1 VSADEA
7 VSPLLQPTVFT
18 DLYEVTMAVSYLRE
32 SMTVPAT
39 FSLFVRDLPPNRGF
53 LVASGIQRCL
63 ELLPRVQ
70 VGEAEVAAFA
80 TAMRRPVDD
89 LRPLLGLRFTGD
101 VWAMPEGRVVV
112 ANEPLLEVTAPLP
125 EAQLVETLLLNQIT
139 FSTAL
144 ASKTAR
150 CVLAAGGKPVI
161 DFSLRRTQGAEAGME
176 VARIAGM
183 VGFAGTSNVAGA
195 IRHDVRAVGTM
206 AHSYV
211 ESFASE
217 EDAFA
222 AFAVAH
228 PGPVTFL
235 VDTYDVMDGVQ
246 AAIRTIQR
254 LGLPATCAVRLDS
267 GDLGSLAG
275 QTRAALDAAG
285 LPETKIVISGGVDE
299 YAIDGLVR
307 AGAPVDIF
315 AVGTKIGVIADA
327 PYLDTAYKLVEYD
340 GRPVMKLSTAKAT
353 LPGPKQVFRQDGQ
366 EDVIAERSEQI
377 PGATPLLELMMRG
390 GQRISAPEPLSTAR
404 ERLAA
409 DLAAL
414 PEAAKRIRNPEA
426 PRAVPSSLLQQL
438 TEEVQ
443 GRLQHPREGPH
454 ATAAP
459 AG

>member
-1 VSADEA
+1 VSADEVA
-7 VSPLLQPTVFT
+7 SPLLEPTLLT
-18 DLYEVTMAVSYLRE
+18 DLYEITMALSYLRE
-32 SMTVPAT
+32 GMTAPAT
-39 FSLFVRDLPPNRGF
+39 FSLFVRDLPPDRGF
-53 LVASGIQRCL
+53 LAASGIQRCL
-63 ELLPRVQ
+63 DLLPRVH
-70 VGEAEVAAFA
+70 VGEAELAAFA

-101 VWAMPEGRVVV
+101 AWAMPEGRVVL

-144 ASKTAR
+144 ASKATR
-150 CVLAAGGKPVI
+150 CVLAARGKPLI

-183 VGFAGTSNVAGA
+183 VGFVGTSNVAGA
-195 IRHDVRAVGTM
+195 VRYDVPAVGTM
-206 AHSYV
+206 AHSYI
-211 ESFASE
+211 ESFPSE

-222 AFAVAH
+222 AFAAAH

-254 LGLPATCAVRLDS
+254 LGLPANCAVRLDS
-267 GDLGSLAG
+267 GDLGSLSWQA
-275 QTRAALDAAG
+275 RAALDKAG

-299 YAIDGLVR
+299 YAVDELVR
-307 AGAPVDIF
+307 EGVPVDIF

-353 LPGPKQVFRQDGQ
+353 LPGPKQVFRQGGRD
-366 EDVIAERSEQI
+366 DVIAERSEQI
-377 PGATPLLELMMRG
+377 PGATPLLEPVMQE
-390 GQRISAPEPLSTAR
+390 GQRIHAPEPLSVAR
-404 ERLAA
+404 DRLTA
-409 DLAAL
+409 DLEAL
-414 PEAAKRIRNPEA
+414 PEAAKRIRSPEA
-426 PRAVPSSLLQQL
+426 SRAVPSARLRQL
-438 TEEVQ
+438 TEKVQ
-443 GRLQHPREGPH
+443 SWLGLGQPWM
-454 ATAAP
+454 
-459 AG
+459 